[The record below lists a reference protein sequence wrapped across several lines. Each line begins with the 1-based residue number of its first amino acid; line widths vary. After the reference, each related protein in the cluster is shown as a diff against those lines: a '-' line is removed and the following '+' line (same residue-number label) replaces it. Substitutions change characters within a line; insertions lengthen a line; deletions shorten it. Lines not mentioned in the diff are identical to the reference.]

1 MSELEEKIYLHFQT
15 HAQYNFSSDMSTK
28 SREIR
33 AIKSL
38 ENSGYISV
46 KANSIGFVIAEVI

>member
-1 MSELEEKIYLHFQT
+1 MTELEEQIYLHFQT

-38 ENSGYISV
+38 ADNGYISV
-46 KANSIGFVIAEVI
+46 KANAIGFVIAEIF